1 MELGAHRPW
10 VPQSTLETD
19 FPLPLYSDQYVTLQ
33 GPRQAPV
40 LRQAVRWKT
49 TPMGW
54 DAAGQSWSTG
64 LSGWDTAGGPWYTL
78 TPGISRCRWQR
89 AHTPRWG
96 SCCLAPAL
104 LPPPVYAQ
112 HLREVAWWDPIS
124 PAAYPGPPTRW
135 GAFLWQERPI
145 LGKEY
150 GKSLRGCG
158 GASASAP
165 SSPLSLPLRSCHP
178 QLEPQGAGGQ
188 PGVRPPAVL
197 LLPPLHRPRRP
208 HLEPPPAPAL
218 HPPVKGTAPA
228 AVPVLRGD
236 GAGGG

>member
-1 MELGAHRPW
+1 M
-10 VPQSTLETD
+10 TL
-19 FPLPLYSDQYVTLQ
+19 LQ
-33 GPRQAPV
+33 GGGR
-40 LRQAVRWKT
+40 
-49 TPMGW
+49 
-54 DAAGQSWSTG
+54 AAWPQLCS
-64 LSGWDTAGGPWYTL
+64 
-78 TPGISRCRWQR
+78 
-89 AHTPRWG
+89 
-96 SCCLAPAL
+96 
-104 LPPPVYAQ
+104 PPPVYAQ
-112 HLREVAWWDPIS
+112 HLRQVVWWDPIS
-124 PAAYPGPPTRW
+124 PAAYLGPCTCW

-197 LLPPLHRPRRP
+197 LPPPLHCLGHP

-228 AVPVLRGD
+228 AVPVLCGD
-236 GAGGG
+236 GGGG